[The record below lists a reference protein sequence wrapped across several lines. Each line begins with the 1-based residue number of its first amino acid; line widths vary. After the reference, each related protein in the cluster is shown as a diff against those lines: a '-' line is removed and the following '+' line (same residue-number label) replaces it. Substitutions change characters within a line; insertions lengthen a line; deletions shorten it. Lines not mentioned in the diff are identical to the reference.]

1 MDAHPDL
8 DGSSHSYPTWE
19 TVDPEGRPPD
29 IFDGT
34 TTIHTGPDTPTHVLL
49 AIVLGGARKLVA
61 QHRSI
66 RKGCAPVSNLKLRT
80 RKGRRNEDA

>member
-8 DGSSHSYPTWE
+8 DGSSHSYLTWE

-49 AIVLGGARKLVA
+49 PIILGGA
-61 QHRSI
+61 
-66 RKGCAPVSNLKLRT
+66 
-80 RKGRRNEDA
+80 